1 MMLYKN
7 SSFKTIIIV
16 VINFVWLKHFPE
28 NPKWKSPPINPEKVS
43 SELQMYT
50 CVYFVNPKWKSP
62 PINPEKVSSELKM
75 YTCVYFVRFEAKIE
89 IQSEIFSL
97 SFRLRI

>member
-16 VINFVWLKHFPE
+16 VINFVWLKLFPE
-28 NPKWKSPPINPEKVS
+28 NPKWKSS
-43 SELQMYT
+43 
-50 CVYFVNPKWKSP
+50 